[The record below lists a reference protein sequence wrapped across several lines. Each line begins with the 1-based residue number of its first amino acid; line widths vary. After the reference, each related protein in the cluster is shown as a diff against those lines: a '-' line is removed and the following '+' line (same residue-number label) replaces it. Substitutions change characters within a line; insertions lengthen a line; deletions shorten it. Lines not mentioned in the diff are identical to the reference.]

1 MLLFTIL
8 LLDSYPSDHMEG
20 DRTGTPCKYFAL
32 YWLGSQC
39 EIKKI
44 GAIRNLKV
52 LISLY

>member
-1 MLLFTIL
+1 MLLFTIS

-20 DRTGTPCKYFAL
+20 DRTGTPCKYFTL
-32 YWLGSQC
+32 YWSDNQC

-44 GAIRNLKV
+44 GAIGNLKV